1 MSYKLLTNTTNK
13 GATMSFHIPNKREAR
28 QLEDGSYQCLTC
40 RNDWYACD
48 CPLECSKPR
57 DKENVM
63 ATQVFNEETLRKD
76 IHKQWG
82 EFGAHADVIDM
93 LIKKA
98 TNNHNSKDTPND

>member
-1 MSYKLLTNTTNK
+1 
-13 GATMSFHIPNKREAR
+13 
-28 QLEDGSYQCLTC
+28 
-40 RNDWYACD
+40 
-48 CPLECSKPR
+48 
-57 DKENVM
+57 M

-98 TNNHNSKDTPND
+98 TNNYNSKDTPND